1 MRVWITS
8 AVVLAVV
15 WSLASCTRPQAKVL
29 GLGVDVA
36 GFDTTVRPQDD
47 FFRYVNG
54 GWLDRTPI
62 PEDRSRFG
70 AFDELQEAAEAN
82 LRAIVEEFAAG
93 GAEAGSERRKVGD
106 LYASFMD
113 ENRVEELGAAPLQR
127 DLASIAAVAS
137 VDELVTLFG
146 AAPRS
151 GWSAPLGLFV
161 NQDQGQSDRYIVY
174 LTQSGLGMPDR
185 DFYFRNDPRSREL
198 VALYR
203 ATVERLLGLA
213 GLPDPDRA
221 AEVVVALETRIAG
234 SHWTRVQNRDR
245 QATYNLMK
253 VSELVERT
261 PGFPWIPYLGAAELA
276 DVEEVIVRQPDYLDA
291 LADLVRAVPLEDWKT
306 YLAWQLV
313 RNAAPILSRAFVEAH
328 FDFFGRALQGTTE
341 LRPRWRRGVG
351 VVNGSLGDALGKIY
365 VERHFPPEA
374 KERMERL
381 VANLKVAFGQAIDEL
396 EWMSEATKQEARAKL
411 DRFGSKIG
419 YPDKWKDYSAL
430 EIRRDDL
437 VGNLRRSGEVEYRRR
452 IGKLGQPI
460 DRGEW
465 FMTPQ
470 TVNAYYT
477 PNLNEVVF
485 PAAIL
490 QPPFFHLGAD
500 EAVNYGAIGGVI
512 GHEITHGFDDQG
524 RRSDGE
530 GNLRD
535 WWTPEDEERFR
546 ARAQVLVDQFSAYE
560 PLPGVP
566 INGQL
571 ALGENIADLGGLTV
585 AHRAYL
591 LSLGDRE
598 APVIDGFTGSQRV
611 FLGWAQVWRTQYRD
625 EALRTQLMT
634 GPHSPGPY
642 RVRGPLSN
650 MPEFYAAFGV
660 QEGDGMFRP
669 AAERAK
675 IW

>member
-1 MRVWITS
+1 MRGWIVG
-8 AVVLAVV
+8 AVGLVMVAGFV
-15 WSLASCTRPQAKVL
+15 ACTRPQSKVL
-29 GLGVDVA
+29 GLGVDVG

-47 FFRYVNG
+47 FFRFVNG

-70 AFDELQEAAEAN
+70 AFDELQEASEAS
-82 LRAIVEEFAAG
+82 LRAIVEELAAG
-93 GAEAGSERRKVGD
+93 EAEPGSERRKIGD
-106 LYASFMD
+106 LFASFMD
-113 ENRVEELGAAPLQR
+113 EARLEELGAAPLQE
-127 DLASIAAVAS
+127 DLASIAAVS
-137 VDELVTLFG
+137 SLEELVALFG
-146 AAPRS
+146 AAPRA
-151 GWSAPLGLFV
+151 GWSAPLALFV

-174 LTQSGLGMPDR
+174 LSQSGLGMPDR
-185 DFYFRNDPRSREL
+185 DFYLREDPRSREL
-198 VALYR
+198 LAVYR
-203 ATVERLLGLA
+203 ATVERLMGLA
-213 GLPDPDRA
+213 GIPGPDRA
-221 AEVVVALETRIAG
+221 AEAVMALETSIAG
-234 SHWTRVQNRDR
+234 YHWTRVQNRDR
-245 QATYNLMK
+245 QATYNPMT
-253 VSELVERT
+253 VRALVERT
-261 PGFPWIPYLGAAELA
+261 PGFPWAGYLAAAELA
-276 DVEEVIVRQPDYLDA
+276 DVEEVVVRQPDYLDA
-291 LADLVRAVPLEDWKT
+291 VARLAREVPLEDWKI
-306 YLAWQLV
+306 YLSWHLV
-313 RNAAPILSRAFVEAH
+313 RNAAPLLSRAFVEAH
-328 FDFFGRALQGTTE
+328 FDFYGRALQGTTE
-341 LRPRWRRGVG
+341 LRPRWRRGIG

-419 YPDKWKDYSAL
+419 YPETWKEYSDL
-430 EIRRDDL
+430 EIRRSDL
-437 VGNLRRSGEVEYRRR
+437 AGNVRRSGEVEYRRR
-452 IGKLGQPI
+452 IEKLGQPI

-470 TVNAYYT
+470 IVNAYYT
-477 PNLNEVVF
+477 PSLNEVVF

-490 QPPFFHLGAD
+490 QPPFFSLWAD

-546 ARAQVLVDQFSAYE
+546 ARAQVLVDQFDAYE
-560 PLPGVP
+560 PLPGMR

-625 EALRTQLMT
+625 EALRTQLIT

-669 AAERAK
+669 AEERVK